1 MRTPMDQRK
10 IVTIQSFNAPNCR
23 PVGVR
28 VKARQT
34 MLQRARTNILVG
46 TGHIRE
52 RKCLYKPHTSARR
65 VGDSHAN
72 SGWLYVCAAV
82 EARAAWRRS
91 GAKHNGYHASQ

>member
-1 MRTPMDQRK
+1 MRTLMDQRK

-23 PVGVR
+23 PVGLR

-34 MLQRARTNILVG
+34 MLQRGGAC
-46 TGHIRE
+46 HIGE
-52 RKCLYKPHTSARR
+52 HKCLYKPHTSARR